1 MNKALPMTWFIFQ
14 EKGKGKEFFLRVCV
28 KKINGR
34 TPQIIGF
41 CWNRGFSGRQEVYAA
56 DFRVRAE
63 GLYRRGQKLRNGK
76 GGLIYPRGKP
86 STAEKKY
93 KPANEVKNLLQKNS
107 LSFRSSLGGIYIS
120 QRGKICQLLNA
131 AVKKY
136 SPLVVII
143 FFIFP
148 ENGGHAFP

>member
-1 MNKALPMTWFIFQ
+1 MTWFIVQ

-28 KKINGR
+28 IKINGR

-41 CWNRGFSGRQEVYAA
+41 RWYRGFSGMQEVDPA
-56 DFRVRAE
+56 DFKIRAQ
-63 GLYRRGQKLRNGK
+63 GSYRRGQKLRNGK
-76 GGLIYPRGKP
+76 GGLIYPRGKS

-93 KPANEVKNLLQKNS
+93 NPPNEIKNLLQKNP
-107 LSFRSSLGGIYIS
+107 LSFRSSRGGVYIS